1 MASFGINVR
10 LTGPIVEGRGPAIVK
25 AMTEIALEEVADYT
39 RYEVL
44 MQLDSV
50 LVNPTGYY
58 ESQVISDRVAPG
70 VYSIND
76 SGVIYGP
83 WLEGVGS
90 RNRDRPGFPG
100 YHTFR
105 TVRNRMAQKAKAVAE
120 AAISRQMGALE

>member
-1 MASFGINVR
+1 MASFGMNLR
-10 LTGPIVEGRGPAIVK
+10 LKGPVVEGRGPAIVK
-25 AMTEIALEEVADYT
+25 AMTEVALHELADYT

-44 MQLDSV
+44 TQLDSV
-50 LVNPTGYY
+50 LQHPTGYY
-58 ESQVISDRVAPG
+58 ESQVKAEPVGPG

-90 RNRDRPGFPG
+90 RNAPVTKFEG

-105 TVRNRMAQKAKAVAE
+105 IVRGRMAQKARVIAE
-120 AAISRQMGALE
+120 AAIARQMGMLR

>member
-1 MASFGINVR
+1 MATFGMNLR
-10 LTGPIVEGRGPAIVK
+10 LKGPVVEGRGPAIVK
-25 AMTEIALEEVADYT
+25 AMTRVALEELADYT

-44 MQLDSV
+44 TQLDAV

-58 ESQVISDRVAPG
+58 ESQVKAEPKGPG
-70 VYSIND
+70 VYSVND

-90 RNRDRPGFPG
+90 RNAPVTKFEG

-105 TVRNRMAQKAKAVAE
+105 IVRGRMAQKAHAVAE
-120 AAISRQMGALE
+120 AAIARQMGVLR

>member
-1 MASFGINVR
+1 MASYGISLR
-10 LTGPIVEGRGPAIVK
+10 LKGPIVEGRAPAIVK
-25 AMTEIALEEVADYT
+25 AMTEIALEELADYT
-39 RYEVL
+39 RFEVL

-58 ESQVISDRVAPG
+58 ESQIVADRVAPDI
-70 VYSIND
+70 YSIND

-90 RNRDRPGFPG
+90 RNYPVTKFAG

-105 TVRNRMAQKAKAVAE
+105 IVRNRMAQKAMAVAE
-120 AAISRQMGALE
+120 AAIARQMGALE

>member
-1 MASFGINVR
+1 MASYGISLR
-10 LTGPIVEGRGPAIVK
+10 LKGPVVEGRGPAIVK
-25 AMTEIALEEVADYT
+25 AMTEIALEELADYT
-39 RYEVL
+39 RFEVL

-58 ESQVISDRVAPG
+58 ESQIMADRVAPDI
-70 VYSIND
+70 YSIND

-105 TVRNRMAQKAKAVAE
+105 TVRNRMAQKAMAISE
-120 AAISRQMGALE
+120 AAIARQMGALE